1 MGSEAVEKRGL
12 AGWSWIGQKMREG
25 GGCGVPVCSGQPG
38 SFSEI
43 EDTGREDCFC
53 GTGKDADKMIG
64 LVWEMFIP

>member
-1 MGSEAVEKRGL
+1 MS
-12 AGWSWIGQKMREG
+12 
-25 GGCGVPVCSGQPG
+25 PVCSGQPG

-53 GTGKDADKMIG
+53 ETGKDADKMIG